1 MRTMQGVIFGAAN
14 LRRMRE
20 TFFFGARRPHQQVL
34 LLVGLTLLGLILF
47 SVLGLLIA
55 KKLFGLAWEGGQ
67 LPQAGTPGLLGGL
80 RTLQFFQSVGTFVLP
95 SVAFF
100 WVQRWNW
107 RLDVGWTSPP
117 VSRHW
122 LWAGCMA
129 WVVLPM
135 VNASGALNA
144 LVPLPTSALEA
155 EASAR
160 ALTEAFLSDA
170 SFAGLG
176 VNLLVMA
183 VLPAL
188 GEELLFR
195 GALQPLL
202 LRWTAR
208 PHLSIWVT
216 ALLFSALHMQFAGFL
231 PRLLLGALLG
241 YAGWLGKSIWLPM
254 LIHGLNNATAVL
266 IGWLQVRGWA
276 PKGMEEV
283 GAAPEQWPW
292 VLASFLV
299 FLGLSKWALAGKAGL
314 TSD

>member
-1 MRTMQGVIFGAAN
+1 
-14 LRRMRE
+14 MRE

-47 SVLGLLIA
+47 SVLGLITA
-55 KKLFGLAWEGGQ
+55 KKIFGLEWDGAA
-67 LPQAGTPGLLGGL
+67 LPPIGTPGLLGGL
-80 RTLQFFQSVGTFVLP
+80 RTLQFFQSIGTFVVP
-95 SVAFF
+95 SLAFF

-107 RLDVGWTSPP
+107 TLDVGWASPP
-117 VSRHW
+117 VPRHW
-122 LWAGCMA
+122 LWAGCAA

-144 LVPLPTSALEA
+144 LVPLPASALEA

-160 ALTEAFLSDA
+160 ALTETFLSDA
-170 SFAGLG
+170 SLMGLA

-202 LRWTAR
+202 LRWTSR
-208 PHLSIWVT
+208 PHLSIWIT
-216 ALLFSALHMQFAGFL
+216 AILFSALHMQFAGFL

-241 YAGWLGKSIWLPM
+241 YAAWLGKSLWLPM

-276 PKGMEEV
+276 PKGIEEV
-283 GAAPEQWPW
+283 GAAAEQWPW
-292 VLASFLV
+292 VLVSF
-299 FLGLSKWALAGKAGL
+299 FLFMVLTKWALAGRARP
-314 TSD
+314 TSS